1 MTATN
6 PSEMPFMAHFE
17 ELRRRLMIGV
27 VALVIT
33 TLASFSFSTCLL
45 NLLAAPIG
53 GLDKLQSIEVTE
65 SVSVYM
71 RVSLLSGVVF
81 AMPVIVYQF
90 LRFIL
95 PGLKPNEKKW
105 VIIAVP
111 AATVL
116 FAGGIAFTYF
126 IMLPP
131 AIKFLTTFLA
141 IQTAPRLKNYMDFVL
156 NLLFWVGISFES
168 PLLIYVLAKLHVVNG
183 KMLLR
188 QWRIAIVIITIMA
201 AVITPTVDPINMG
214 ILMIPLFGLYLLSVI
229 LAFLAR

>member
-1 MTATN
+1 M
-6 PSEMPFMAHFE
+6 SFMAHFE
-17 ELRRRLMIGV
+17 ELRRRLLVSV
-27 VALVIT
+27 VVLVIT
-33 TLASFSFSTCLL
+33 TLISFTFSTHLL
-45 NLLAAPIG
+45 KLLAMPIG

-81 AMPVIVYQF
+81 AMPVIVYEL

-95 PGLKPNEKKW
+95 PALKPKEKKW

-111 AATVL
+111 AATLL
-116 FAGGIAFTYF
+116 FAGGIVFTYY

-131 AIKFLTTFLA
+131 AIQFLTTFLD

-168 PLLIYVLAKLHVVNG
+168 PLLIYVLAKLHIVNG
-183 KMLLR
+183 KMLLK
-188 QWRIAIVIITIMA
+188 QWRVAIVIITIAA

-214 ILMIPLFGLYLLSVI
+214 ILMVPLFGLYILSVI

>member
-1 MTATN
+1 MTT
-6 PSEMPFMAHFE
+6 PKSSDMSFMAHFE
-17 ELRRRLMIGV
+17 ELRRRLLVSV
-27 VALVIT
+27 VVLVIT
-33 TLASFSFSTCLL
+33 TLISFTFSTHLL
-45 NLLAAPIG
+45 KLLAMPIG

-81 AMPVIVYQF
+81 AMPVIVYEL

-95 PGLKPNEKKW
+95 PALKPKEKKW

-111 AATVL
+111 AATLL
-116 FAGGIAFTYF
+116 FAGGIVFTYY

-131 AIKFLTTFLA
+131 AIQFLTTFLD

-168 PLLIYVLAKLHVVNG
+168 PLLIYVLAKLHIVNG
-183 KMLLR
+183 KMLLK
-188 QWRIAIVIITIMA
+188 QWRVAIVIITIAA

-214 ILMIPLFGLYLLSVI
+214 ILMVPLFGLYILSVI